1 MFGVRLVMFGVRLVM
16 FGVRLVMF
24 GAQALFVGDTLAGV
38 PTGTRYKNSTC

>member
-1 MFGVRLVMFGVRLVM
+1 M

-38 PTGTRYKNSTC
+38 PTRTRYDGEGQLIAQYN